1 MELTMCRKLRS
12 KITSLEAR
20 IADVQSTAITA
31 RRIDFVPRAAATE
44 STPEKLTRLIVD
56 GERELEA
63 LREEFAI
70 AAGELAA
77 EIFQRVADV
86 KTARILLLRYVD
98 CLSFEDIIR
107 ATNFSRGHVFKL
119 HRDGCRKFLGTSA
132 NC

>member
-1 MELTMCRKLRS
+1 M
-12 KITSLEAR
+12 
-20 IADVQSTAITA
+20 
-31 RRIDFVPRAAATE
+31 
-44 STPEKLTRLIVD
+44 
-56 GERELEA
+56 
-63 LREEFAI
+63 
-70 AAGELAA
+70 AA